1 MFPGLRKRRP
11 TWTFFEET
19 RKNHF
24 CWKSLQAKNIRTF
37 FGNSKNVS
45 KFLAEFFDR
54 LFDSP
59 TVRWM
64 LTFPYFNI
72 LPNLRS
78 TESFFLKWAN
88 LGLFFAY
95 FRSFQTNTT
104 IFTTNIC
111 EKMSIQYTAPG
122 FKPTTFGTWVLRNI
136 IFKTIFQ
143 DWTQELMS

>member
-24 CWKSLQAKNIRTF
+24 CWKSLQAKNIPTF

-78 TESFFLKWAN
+78 TESFFFKKM
-88 LGLFFAY
+88 GQPRPLFRLFSVFSNKHYNFYNKYMWKNVHPVYGAGI
-95 FRSFQTNTT
+95 RTHD
-104 IFTTNIC
+104 
-111 EKMSIQYTAPG
+111 
-122 FKPTTFGTWVLRNI
+122 LRNVSL
-136 IFKTIFQ
+136 F
-143 DWTQELMS
+143 S